1 MYNLFTME
9 NEELKQNEELVE
21 EKKISRGQELLRFII
36 TGLVCALLDFLATY
50 LVLAL
55 LNKVGLQGF
64 WATAISTTFGFLVG
78 VTLNYILS
86 TFWVF
91 KNVKDKHKT
100 KTVTFIV
107 FFVILSAVAWGLSV
121 GTQSLCALVCKS
133 AWDIVIDGGMD
144 VLLQKIITFTFWGDV
159 TFWAF
164 FGAFCLRTLVGL
176 IWNYFT
182 RKYILYK

>member
-9 NEELKQNEELVE
+9 NEVTKQNEELVE

-36 TGLVCALLDFLATY
+36 TGLVCAILDYLVDALVSRLISGLGLPEFLA
-50 LVLAL
+50 A
-55 LNKVGLQGF
+55 
-64 WATAISTTFGFLVG
+64 AIPTTCGFLVG

-91 KNVKDKHKT
+91 KNVKDEKKT
-100 KTVTFIV
+100 KTVKFITI
-107 FFVILSAVAWGLSV
+107 FVILGAVAWGLSI
-121 GTQSLCALVCKS
+121 GIKYLGFYVCNN
-133 AWDIVIDGGMD
+133 AWNIDIKNID
-144 VLLQKIITFTFWGDV
+144 LLNLIRTFSFWGDA

-164 FGAFCLRTLVGL
+164 SIVFCIRTLVGL